1 MAFRSSRPA
10 WLLLALAC
18 AGVAA
23 HGLRASLGLGGEP
36 LADIFADWV
45 YNGAI
50 ALAALACLLR
60 AVLVAGG
67 RAAWAV
73 WAAALASW
81 VAAELAWTTMY
92 AGLDAP
98 PYPSLADAFYLA
110 FYPLAFVGLVL
121 LLRERVRGLGPEV
134 WIDGVLTAVA
144 AAALGATV
152 LSDVLVGAIDGP
164 AAQAATN
171 LAYPLADILM
181 FGAVA
186 GAFALWG
193 WRLDWQW
200 ILIGTSFV
208 LSAAADAAYLFKTA
222 DGTYVEGTLLDTL
235 WPASVLLLGIAA
247 WVRVRPRPAVD
258 VEGRA
263 LFVVPATCGLVA
275 TGLLAWDHFHEVNHL
290 AVALALATLVGVL
303 IRTGFTFRENLRILD
318 RSRRQAVTDELTGL
332 GNRRRLLADLEA
344 ELRVRGPAGC
354 QILLLFDLDGFKRY
368 NDVHGHLEGDTMLA
382 RLGQALAG
390 AAASWGTAYRLGGDE
405 FCVLAELPRSGAE
418 ALVRVCRAALTE
430 RADGLEITASIGAA
444 LLAEGSSA
452 SDVLRLADRR
462 LYADKLQRWLEGGG
476 RLEDTLGGG
485 LDDQAGSALGSAA

>member
-1 MAFRSSRPA
+1 MVYRSSWLAR
-10 WLLLALAC
+10 LLLALAC
-18 AGVAA
+18 AGVVA
-23 HGLRASLGLGGEP
+23 HGLHTGLGIGGDR
-36 LADIFADWV
+36 LDDFFADWV
-45 YNGAI
+45 YNGSI

-92 AGLDAP
+92 AELETP
-98 PYPSLADAFYLA
+98 PYPSLADVFYLA

-121 LLRERVRGLGPEV
+121 LLREHVRGLGASV
-134 WIDGVLTAVA
+134 WIDGVLAAMA

-152 LSDVLVGAIDGP
+152 LSDIVVGAVEGP

-171 LAYPLADILM
+171 LAYPLVDILL

-193 WRLDWQW
+193 WRLDWRW

-208 LSAAADAAYLFKTA
+208 LSAVADTVFLFKTA
-222 DGTYVEGTLLDTL
+222 NGTYLEGTLLDTL
-235 WPASVLLLGIAA
+235 WPASVLLLGVAA
-247 WVRVRPRPAVD
+247 WIRTRPRRAVD

-263 LFVVPATCGLVA
+263 LFLVPATCGLVA
-275 TGLLAWDHFHEVNHL
+275 TALLAWDHVHRLNHL
-290 AVALALATLVGVL
+290 AVALALATLVGVV
-303 IRTGFTFRENLRILD
+303 IRTGFTFRDNLGILD
-318 RSRRQAVTDELTGL
+318 RSRRQAVTDELTDL

-344 ELRVRGPAGC
+344 DLRAGPPGR
-354 QILLLFDLDGFKRY
+354 QVLLLFDLDGFKRY

-382 RLGQALAG
+382 RLGQALA
-390 AAASWGTAYRLGGDE
+390 AAAAPWGEAYRLGGDE
-405 FCVLAELPRSGAE
+405 FCVLAEIPTGGAN
-418 ALVRVCRAALTE
+418 ALVDACNAALTE
-430 RADGLEITASIGAA
+430 RADGLEITASLGMAM
-444 LLAEGSSA
+444 LAEGTTV

-462 LYADKLQRWLEGGG
+462 LYAGKLQRWLAGAG
-476 RLEDTLGGG
+476 RAEELAGRTLN
-485 LDDQAGSALGSAA
+485 DQAELSA